1 MTRLWLMLTLLLLCG
16 QATAALA
23 LEIRFRPQAQAQG
36 EILLLGEVAQ
46 ILPDTNENRLLGDLT
61 LFRAPAPGEEEL
73 HQAAD
78 IRAYVQRT
86 NPDLAEAAWGGAEE
100 VRVIRAGITVDQ
112 ARIDRILQD
121 YLKAQQ
127 DNLTSTTTS
136 LEIVGRI
143 APFVLPQG
151 KLQVD
156 VIPSDPAIV
165 NSNRF
170 TLIFRI
176 DGRVVK
182 NLSVRVQMQAMAQLV
197 VATTELRRGQ
207 IIGQGDLQLVEAEMA
222 RLREPCQDLDELIGK
237 KVRRTIR
244 AGEPIECY
252 SIEFPPMVQRGE
264 LVTIVAAKGSLT
276 ISARGLAREDGK
288 KGDVIKVRN
297 TSSQKD
303 VHCRVIAP
311 GVVEVEF

>member
-1 MTRLWLMLTLLLLCG
+1 MTRLWLMLTLLVLCG

-46 ILPDTNENRLLGDLT
+46 ILPDSRENRLLGDLT

-73 HQAAD
+73 HQAED
-78 IRAYVQRT
+78 IRAYLQRT
-86 NPDLAEAAWGGAEE
+86 NPDLAGATWSGAGEI
-100 VRVIRAGITVDQ
+100 RVVRAGITVDQ
-112 ARIDRILQD
+112 AKINQILQD
-121 YLKAQQ
+121 YLKTQQ
-127 DNLTSTTTS
+127 DNLAATTTS

-151 KLQVD
+151 KLQFD

-182 NLSVRVQMQAMAQLV
+182 NLSVRVQMQASARLV
-197 VATTELRRGQ
+197 VATTDLRRGQ
-207 IIGQGDLQLVEAEMA
+207 IIGSGDLQLAEAELG

-244 AGEPIECY
+244 AGEPIECQ

-264 LVTIVAAKGSLT
+264 LVTIVASKGYLT
-276 ISARGLAREDGK
+276 LSATGLARQDGK
-288 KGDVIKVRN
+288 KGDIIKVRN
-297 TSSQKD
+297 SSSQKD
-303 VHCRVIAP
+303 VPCRVIGP
-311 GVVEVEF
+311 GLVEVEF